1 MRTARK
7 TELNNWNQEFKNINH
22 KNRKYLIKTYG
33 CQMNVHDSERI
44 AFLLEDIGYESTEN
58 QNEADII
65 LYNTCMIRENAEV
78 KVYGHLGQLKPLKK
92 ERPDLIIGLC
102 GCMMQLNDIRNSI
115 KKKHSHVDL
124 IFGTNNINE
133 LPDMIYKHLRD
144 NQFIES
150 IEQNMKIVE
159 DAKEVIHGEVARAYI
174 NIMYGC
180 ENFCTY
186 CVVPYVRGKETS
198 REPIEILKEVHYL
211 ADQGFT
217 EIMLLGQ
224 NVNSY
229 GQSLTNPITFTDLL
243 KQIEKVEGIKRIRFM
258 TSHPKDCPQELIDWI
273 AASKKLSTHIH
284 LPVQSGSNKILKK
297 MNRKYTREYYLD
309 LVRRMKEKIPNLSL
323 STDIIV
329 GFPGETEEDFQDT
342 LKLVDEVGYDQGFMF
357 IYSERPGTVAQKMP
371 EKISRDIQLNRF
383 QLLLDHMYDSF
394 KKKNEAYIGKTV
406 EILVESV
413 SKNNPDRL
421 SGRTD
426 TFKLVHFLGEKN
438 LIGKYVQIKILSAN
452 SFSLFGELVER
463 LE

>member
-1 MRTARK
+1 
-7 TELNNWNQEFKNINH
+7 
-22 KNRKYLIKTYG
+22 
-33 CQMNVHDSERI
+33 
-44 AFLLEDIGYESTEN
+44 
-58 QNEADII
+58 
-65 LYNTCMIRENAEV
+65 
-78 KVYGHLGQLKPLKK
+78 
-92 ERPDLIIGLC
+92 
-102 GCMMQLNDIRNSI
+102 
-115 KKKHSHVDL
+115 
-124 IFGTNNINE
+124 
-133 LPDMIYKHLRD
+133 
-144 NQFIES
+144 
-150 IEQNMKIVE
+150 
-159 DAKEVIHGEVARAYI
+159 
-174 NIMYGC
+174 
-180 ENFCTY
+180 
-186 CVVPYVRGKETS
+186 
-198 REPIEILKEVHYL
+198 
-211 ADQGFT
+211 
-217 EIMLLGQ
+217 ML
-224 NVNSY
+224 
-229 GQSLTNPITFTDLL
+229 F
-243 KQIEKVEGIKRIRFM
+243 R
-258 TSHPKDCPQELIDWI
+258 
-273 AASKKLSTHIH
+273 
-284 LPVQSGSNKILKK
+284 SNKILKK

-357 IYSERPGTVAQKMP
+357 IYSERPRTVAQKMP